1 MALQDFMGFLHLGW
15 EVATKV
21 DGETTVVAEET
32 PAWAAVSRA
41 VDLNRPGLVCVRY
54 YLKNPILSL

>member
-1 MALQDFMGFLHLGW
+1 MGFLHLGW